1 MPVGLYQVNMPSD
14 FKKKPFTM
22 CKRYLFTSLK
32 SSLKYINYGKRGAL
46 SIFDTGKAELNCAG
60 SKHMQEVFHKYKAEF
75 EAAAKLDAKS
85 LKNETPETA
94 PPPPDTMPSAFA
106 NFLNQPVEV
115 EVKKLEQ
122 HLPIMIEQQ
131 VDLEILKK
139 Y

>member
-1 MPVGLYQVNMPSD
+1 MFVGFRQVRMPSI
-14 FKKKPFTM
+14 FKKKSFLE

-32 SSLKYINYGKRGAL
+32 ASLKYINYGKKGGL
-46 SIFDTGKAELNCAG
+46 TIFDTGKAGLNCTG

-94 PPPPDTMPSAFA
+94 PPPPETMPSLLS
-106 NFLNQPVEV
+106 NFQPV

-122 HLPIMIEQQ
+122 HLPIMVEQQ
-131 VDLEILKK
+131 V
-139 Y
+139 

>member
-1 MPVGLYQVNMPSD
+1 MLVVLYSVKMPGA
-14 FKKKPFTM
+14 FKRKPFTM
-22 CKRYLFTSLK
+22 CKKYLFSSLK
-32 SSLKYINYGKRGAL
+32 ASLKYINYGKRGAL
-46 SIFDTGKAELNCAG
+46 TVFDTGKAGLNCAG

-85 LKNETPETA
+85 LKDETPETA

-122 HLPIMIEQQ
+122 HLPIMVEQQ
-131 VDLEILKK
+131 VL
-139 Y
+139 